1 MVEEKVNFSNKYI
14 TLEQS
19 NILNVRNLANY
30 EIVSND
36 TINEEDLLKV
46 IAENA
51 YKEEL
56 FAASLQMSIIGFGN
70 RQYQNYKYRGEIK
83 LLSDLFKKT
92 GVRYNNSIQEKFDT
106 DVLTP
111 RRLLRL
117 FRFQIKKYLQD
128 NPSVASYMFVKY
140 NSSNANM
147 RSICFPG
154 GEHLVSTQDE
164 ANYIYEAYKKLDENL
179 LLRGLQSG
187 ILERIKRVLIARS
200 FIVV

>member
-14 TLEQS
+14 TQEQS
-19 NILNVRNLANY
+19 SVLSIRNAASF
-30 EIVSND
+30 EVVSND

-56 FAASLQMSIIGFGN
+56 FAASLQMSIIGFGG
-70 RQYQNYKYRGEIK
+70 RQYQNYKYRGEVK

-92 GVRYNNSIQEKFDT
+92 GIRYNNSVQEKFDT

-128 NPSVASYMFVKY
+128 NPGIVSYLFVKY
-140 NSSNANM
+140 NSSNASM

-154 GEHLVSTQDE
+154 GEHLTNTQEE
-164 ANYIYEAYKKLDENL
+164 ADYIYEAYKKLDESLTSRN
-179 LLRGLQSG
+179 LQSG
-187 ILERIKRVLIARS
+187 ILERIKRVLLARGYN
-200 FIVV
+200 VV

>member
-1 MVEEKVNFSNKYI
+1 MAEEKINFSNKYI

-19 NILNVRNLANY
+19 NVLNVRNFASY
-30 EIVSND
+30 EVISND
-36 TINEEDLLKV
+36 TINEENLLKV
-46 IAENA
+46 ISENT

-56 FAASLQMSIIGFGN
+56 FAASLQMAIIGFGN

-83 LLSDLFKKT
+83 LLSDLFKRT
-92 GVRYNNSIQEKFDT
+92 GVRYNNSSKEKFDT

-117 FRFQIKKYLQD
+117 FRFQINKYLQD
-128 NPSVASYMFVKY
+128 NSSVASYLFIKY
-140 NSSNANM
+140 NSSNVGM

-164 ANYIYEAYKKLDENL
+164 ADYIYEAYKKLDESL
-179 LLRGLQSG
+179 LSRNLQSG
-187 ILERIKRVLIARS
+187 VIERIKRVLLARS
-200 FIVV
+200 FVVV

>member
-1 MVEEKVNFSNKYI
+1 MVEEKINFSNKYI

-19 NILNVRNLANY
+19 NLLNVRNLTSY
-30 EIVSND
+30 EVVSND
-36 TINEEDLLKV
+36 TINEENLLKV
-46 IAENA
+46 ISESA

-56 FAASLQMSIIGFGN
+56 FAASLQMAIIGFGG

-92 GVRYNNSIQEKFDT
+92 GVRYNNSIQEKLDT

-117 FRFQIKKYLQD
+117 FRYQIKKYLQD
-128 NPSVASYMFVKY
+128 NTEVASYLFVKY
-140 NSSNANM
+140 NSSNIGM
-147 RSICFPG
+147 RSVCFPG
-154 GEHLVSTQDE
+154 GEHLVTTQEESD
-164 ANYIYEAYKKLDENL
+164 YVYDAYKKLDENL
-179 LLRGLQSG
+179 ISRNLQSG
-187 ILERIKRVLIARS
+187 IFERIKRVLIARG